1 MLSGRWVLHALCG
14 RAGQGWE
21 GSKVRSDLS
30 VEGSS
35 QFQSF
40 VFGTEHELISHCSL
54 FAQEHRLPMASP
66 PRPWDNV
73 FTMEGLPARVPVLAI
88 RNRVLFQGGFLR
100 LTIGRPRSLKLAEM
114 IWDGKTGVTPDAR
127 GVAIFSTRPA
137 DAPEGAGGAT
147 DTGGGGVG
155 AEVLRPATPAEK
167 KAAAGRRASGAAGGE
182 GGAASPGSATGGGE
196 SGAATMAE
204 LGTYGVG
211 TLARIVQLT
220 KMKGDKGYY
229 TMLVEGVCRIRLE
242 SLAAR
247 APFFIA
253 HVSSLPDLPVSPEDE
268 TRLQATSH
276 SLERTARELI
286 RYRFSVC
293 VCVWVCVCGCLCG
306 VRSSFHQCCV
316 VHHRCTLTRIVV
328 LLCYCCCCC
337 CCCCC
342 AHPSMCVIAFSSSPA
357 SPRALRGAEA
367 TARRRR

>member
-1 MLSGRWVLHALCG
+1 
-14 RAGQGWE
+14 
-21 GSKVRSDLS
+21 
-30 VEGSS
+30 
-35 QFQSF
+35 
-40 VFGTEHELISHCSL
+40 
-54 FAQEHRLPMASP
+54 MASP

-293 VCVWVCVCGCLCG
+293 VCLGVCVCVCMWVCVGGCLWVG
-306 VRSSFHQCCV
+306 V
-316 VHHRCTLTRIVV
+316 
-328 LLCYCCCCC
+328 
-337 CCCCC
+337 CC
-342 AHPSMCVIAFSSSPA
+342 ARCV
-357 SPRALRGAEA
+357 
-367 TARRRR
+367 ARRV

>member
-1 MLSGRWVLHALCG
+1 
-14 RAGQGWE
+14 
-21 GSKVRSDLS
+21 
-30 VEGSS
+30 
-35 QFQSF
+35 
-40 VFGTEHELISHCSL
+40 
-54 FAQEHRLPMASP
+54 MASP

-73 FTMEGLPARVPVLAI
+73 FTMAGLPARVPVLAI

-137 DAPEGAGGAT
+137 DAPEGAGEAN
-147 DTGGGGVG
+147 DTVGGGVG

-167 KAAAGRRASGAAGGE
+167 KAAAGTASGAAGGE

-196 SGAATMAE
+196 SGESGESPHAATMAE
-204 LGTYGVG
+204 LGTFGVG

-253 HVSSLPDLPVSPEDE
+253 RVSSLPDLPVSPEDE
-268 TRLQATSH
+268 TRLQATAH

-286 RYRFSVC
+286 RYSVC
-293 VCVWVCVCGCLCG
+293 VCVCEYVCVCVCVCER
-306 VRSSFHQCCV
+306 VRSGVCVCVCVRLSFHQCPSTPLMYTNACCRV
-316 VHHRCTLTRIVV
+316 VV
-328 LLCYCCCCC
+328 LLC
-337 CCCCC
+337 CC
-342 AHPSMCVIAFSSSPA
+342 AHLHVSLHTPVY
-357 SPRALRGAEA
+357 
-367 TARRRR
+367 